1 MYANATQHT
10 PGSQDSVTAE
20 AILAKEI
27 ETSSVTIAKASTRGG
42 STIFKASAADDKS
55 HQALRLQLCE
65 VLSDVILN
73 DSTLAH
79 SHDAI
84 GRLWKVCFYGRT
96 NDIRSRIM
104 KEKSRAKK
112 RQAGGGGDA
121 AGNGGAE
128 AAKRMVGDLEKQLR
142 QFLKEAI
149 LERYVKEL
157 MPLSQPRA
165 SALSDLSQQ
174 KEDKRSL
181 VIIASL
187 YRMHVHLGDLYCN
200 SLSHEQAEK
209 CYLKSTG
216 NPFNQLAVVAQ
227 QGQDSMTDVAL
238 HYYTRSLMA
247 TREPFETS
255 RSNLLGLFESSR
267 KWLDEH

>member
-1 MYANATQHT
+1 MEAQAKTCTPAPSNT

-96 NDIRSRIM
+96 NDIRSKIM
-104 KEKSRAKK
+104 KEKSWAKK
-112 RQAGGGGDA
+112 QQAGGGGDA
-121 AGNGGAE
+121 AGKGGAE

-157 MPLSQPRA
+157 MPLSQPQA
-165 SALSDLSQQ
+165 SALSNLSQQ
-174 KEDKRSL
+174 QEVENAPSSSSPPSTTCTSTSTTYTATPYITNRRRN
-181 VIIASL
+181 AS
-187 YRMHVHLGDLYCN
+187 
-200 SLSHEQAEK
+200 S
-209 CYLKSTG
+209 
-216 NPFNQLAVVAQ
+216 NPPL
-227 QGQDSMTDVAL
+227 
-238 HYYTRSLMA
+238 
-247 TREPFETS
+247 
-255 RSNLLGLFESSR
+255 
-267 KWLDEH
+267 